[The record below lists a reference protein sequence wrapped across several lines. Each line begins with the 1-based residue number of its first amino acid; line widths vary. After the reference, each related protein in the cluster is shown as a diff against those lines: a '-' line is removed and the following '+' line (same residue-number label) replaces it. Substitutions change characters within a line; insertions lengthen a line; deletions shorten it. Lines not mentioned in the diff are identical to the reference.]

1 MPTTMTHTLFA
12 PCRAALP
19 ALAAVL
25 ALAACDD
32 GPTSPANRDPADLAA
47 SVVQGNAQAGTVGR
61 ALADSVVVRVTDRG
75 GAPVRGLEL
84 EWRVLAE
91 GGELL
96 RGTTTT
102 GRDGRS
108 ANVWVLGTR
117 AGEQQVEVRALL
129 RGGPAAALD
138 TVRASAA
145 ADAAAELR
153 LVGDSARTLGV
164 EDTVRLAV
172 QGTDRFGNLVPAAAL
187 RPRWSSLQPAV
198 ALADSAGL
206 VRVVGAGEAVVEAS
220 VGTVRARAFLR
231 AQEGVEEFLVPW
243 GGHYPWVRRF
253 YQGGGRLL
261 AVGAEAYHASIYN
274 LTFGF
279 SGTSWSS
286 PGGTGAAYGGYT
298 SDLYVA
304 PDGTAY
310 ATGSVQT
317 QVSAPGGPWRPDS
330 ALTGWERVTGAGSA
344 VFGYRA
350 SGYPAR
356 YAVERLSGGRL
367 TDLGLPAE
375 YAGKTVYSLA
385 AAGESELYLSADGG
399 TLHWNG
405 TRWSTVG
412 PGTALSLG
420 MLAAPPGGGVV
431 HGVLGASGLYALRQG
446 SAERVAH
453 PLEARGDTI
462 RSLAVDREGNPYLL
476 YSRGVVYRTAAGW
489 REHRFA
495 KEWSY
500 VTAVWAAEDGNVWV
514 SAYRS
519 TGERS
524 YYGIRH
530 ELVMLRIR
538 VRAP

>member
-1 MPTTMTHTLFA
+1 MS
-12 PCRAALP
+12 RALPFRGVLP
-19 ALAAVL
+19 ALAAALV
-25 ALAACDD
+25 LAACDD
-32 GPTSPANRDPADLAA
+32 GPTSPAGRDPAELAA
-47 SVVQGNAQAGTVGR
+47 SVVQGDAQAGTVGR
-61 ALADSVVVRVTDRG
+61 PLADSVVVRVTDRG
-75 GAPVRGLEL
+75 GSPVRGLEL

-129 RGGPAAALD
+129 SGGPAALD

-145 ADAAAELR
+145 ADAPAELR
-153 LVGDSARTLGV
+153 LVGDSVRALGV
-164 EDTVRLAV
+164 GDTVRLAV
-172 QGTDRFGNLVPAAAL
+172 QGTDRYGNPVPAAAL

-198 ALADSAGL
+198 AVADSAGL
-206 VRVVGAGEAVVEAS
+206 VRVVGAGDATVEAS
-220 VGTVRARAFLR
+220 VGTARARAYLR
-231 AQEGVEEFLVPW
+231 SQEGVEEFPAAW
-243 GGHYPWVRRF
+243 SGHYPWVRRF
-253 YQGGGRLL
+253 YGGGGRML

-274 LTFGF
+274 LIFGF
-279 SGTSWSS
+279 SGTAWSS

-310 ATGSVQT
+310 ATGSVHT

-330 ALTGWERVTGAGSA
+330 ALTGWERVTGAGST
-344 VFGYRA
+344 VFGYRV
-350 SGYPAR
+350 SGYPTR

-367 TDLGLPAE
+367 TDLALPAE

-385 AAGESELYLSADGG
+385 AAGEGELYLSADGG

-412 PGTALSLG
+412 PGTGLSLG

-431 HGVLGASGLYALRQG
+431 HGVLGRSALYVLRQG
-446 SAERVAH
+446 VAERV
-453 PLEARGDTI
+453 PNPVEDRGEAI
-462 RSLAVDREGNPYLL
+462 QSLAVDRDGNPYLL
-476 YSRGVVYRTAAGW
+476 YRGGVFYRTAAGW

-495 KEWSY
+495 REWTS
-500 VTAVWAAEDGNVWV
+500 VSAVWAADDGTVWV

-519 TGERS
+519 TGEMT
-524 YYGIRH
+524 YYGTRYD
-530 ELVMLRIR
+530 LVMLRIR
-538 VRAP
+538 VRAQ